1 MAGLGRH
8 RAKARSAQGEGVSDD
23 HISTMGIETM
33 LGNAVRAL
41 RGIEEKLDGIENAIR
56 ELKKKD
62 PPLTRPGEF
71 SGFDDD

>member
-41 RGIEEKLDGIENAIR
+41 RGIEEKLDG